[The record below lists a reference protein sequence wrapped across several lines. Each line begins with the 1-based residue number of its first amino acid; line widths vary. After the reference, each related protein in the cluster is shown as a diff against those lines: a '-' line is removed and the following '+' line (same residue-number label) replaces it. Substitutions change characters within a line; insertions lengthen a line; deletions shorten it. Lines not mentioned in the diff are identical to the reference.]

1 MVRLVIAVIAA
12 LGLHILLLMTVLPER
27 LVVGPEV
34 IGSGHVTVS
43 IVRRHAP
50 VPDVIE
56 EPVAEQEQVEQQEE
70 RVAQEQ
76 NVKPVSLPHLA
87 SSPEKFEPVKETIV
101 PVKKVA
107 EGTEEIKAVRT
118 TIPAEPA
125 PEKVTSSAL
134 EEISVTE
141 VAADS
146 SVAESLRQPE
156 PLATVNRPPAYP
168 LLARKRGWQGT
179 VLLEVDVRSDGMVEN
194 IEIKESS
201 SYELLDREALNV
213 VRKWR
218 FSPGLKAGQPVPM
231 KVVVPIH
238 FLLQDN

>member
-12 LGLHILLLMTVLPER
+12 LGLHVLLLMTVLPEWR
-27 LVVGPEV
+27 VVGPEV
-34 IGSGHVTVS
+34 KGSGHVTVR
-43 IVRRHAP
+43 IGRRHAP
-50 VPDVIE
+50 EPEVIE
-56 EPVAEQEQVEQQEE
+56 EPVVEQQLEQQEE
-70 RVAQEQ
+70 TIVPEQ
-76 NVKPVSLPHLA
+76 DVNPVPLPPLIPP
-87 SSPEKFEPVKETIV
+87 PEKFEQGKETVV

-107 EGTEEIKAVRT
+107 ENTEEIQAVGK

-125 PEKVTSSAL
+125 LEQVKASAL
-134 EEISVTE
+134 EDIPVTD

-146 SVAESLRQPE
+146 SAAESLRRPE

-194 IEIKESS
+194 IAIKESS
-201 SYELLDREALNV
+201 SYELLDREALAV
-213 VRKWR
+213 VSKWR
-218 FSPGLKAGQPVPM
+218 FSPGLQAGEPVPM